1 LNDLSGTGGKRPLAG
16 RIGLVA
22 GASRGVGRGMA
33 LALGEAGARVI
44 VTGRS
49 SEAGAATDGRPET
62 IEEAAREITA
72 RGGDGLL
79 FRCDHTRQREIDQLM
94 AYVRRVAPKL
104 DLAVLNVF
112 GGNDGFDGE
121 RYPDGSSYGTP
132 FWRRPA
138 ARLGHLLETALY
150 ANLVTAQAV
159 APFMV
164 AAGTGLIVVTTFD
177 ADGAYLGDAFHDLAM
192 AATARFALVMA
203 RDLAPH
209 GVTALALSP
218 GLVRTERAVAAGL
231 GEAASESPLYAGR
244 VLAALAADAK
254 VARFAGQVLHAAD
267 LARLYGVKDVDGTQ
281 PPRYKP
287 LGNRDNNS

>member
-1 LNDLSGTGGKRPLAG
+1 MSEDAGRPLRDRAC
-16 RIGLVA
+16 LVA
-22 GASRGVGRGMA
+22 GASRGVGRGIA

-49 SEAGAATDGRPET
+49 SEAGASTDGRPET
-62 IEEAAREITA
+62 IEEAAREVTA

-79 FRCDHTRQREIDQLM
+79 FRCDHTQQREVDQLM
-94 AYVRRVAPKL
+94 AYVRRVAPRL

-121 RYPDGSSYGTP
+121 RYPDGSAYGTP

-138 ARLGHLLETALY
+138 ARLGRLLETALY
-150 ANLVTAQAV
+150 ANLLTAQAL

-164 AAGTGLIVVTTFD
+164 AAGAGLIVVTTFD

-192 AATARFALVMA
+192 AATTRLAFVMA
-203 RDLAPH
+203 QDLAPY

-218 GLVRTERAVAAGL
+218 GLVRTERVMAAGL
-231 GEAASESPLYAGR
+231 SEEASESPLYAGR
-244 VLAALAADAK
+244 VVAALAGDDD
-254 VARFAGQVLHAAD
+254 VGCFAGQVVHAAD
-267 LARLYGVKDVDGTQ
+267 LALRYGVKDVDGTQ
-281 PPRYKP
+281 PARYKP
-287 LGNRDNNS
+287 SNLRDSVR